1 MSKHGSDYNEHD
13 PFDSMERKGI
23 VTPDTLPDVIEQG
36 REMMARHSEVEG
48 LVECGK
54 CKEVKPLSLF
64 VFRSER
70 ASNHRRVCLEC
81 EKLRVKTN
89 YRKNVKWFKKRD
101 SKVTP
106 QDKARAQ
113 FAQAVKSG
121 KIKRQPCEVC
131 AEPKSH
137 GHHPDY
143 KEPLVVNWLCVKH
156 HAEVHKGNRQNV

>member
-1 MSKHGSDYNEHD
+1 MVHPRPTFPTRVLFKRHNHTTCMTDRYMSDHKDR
-13 PFDSMERKGI
+13 ME
-23 VTPDTLPDVIEQG
+23 
-36 REMMARHSEVEG
+36 HSEVEG

-89 YRKNVKWFKKRD
+89 YRKNVEWFKKRD

-106 QDKARAQ
+106 QDKTRAQ

-131 AEPKSH
+131 TEPITH
-137 GHHPDY
+137 GHHNDY
-143 KEPLVVNWLCVKH
+143 QNPLEVTWLCQKH
-156 HAEVHKGNRQNV
+156 HAEIHRTGTTG